1 MRFYQLE
8 AHVPDLNEAGEPVP
22 SPQCIWFGTER
33 DAIVARNEMF
43 KAGKLLGL
51 KRASEIQPIDVP
63 TDKAGLFKFL
73 TANVHQPAVV

>member
-8 AHVPDLNEAGEPVP
+8 ARVLTKTDENSAIAEVVTT
-22 SPQCIWFGTER
+22 WFGTER

-43 KAGKLLGL
+43 KAGKLTGL
-51 KRASEIQPIDVP
+51 KRESEIQPIDVP

-73 TANVHQPAVV
+73 TENVKQPAVV